1 MPYARGK
8 YAKAIS
14 DRSGMAFPYREM
26 VREWNGSFVHK
37 SEYEGKQPQIRK
49 KHITADAIGLAN
61 ARSQRFQQPTQPFIN
76 DSTADQT
83 VTDSGGGGQAVV
95 NLTLPGDFAFRTEG
109 SISQTST
116 DADPQ
121 YGSMV
126 PEDGSAENRKRE
138 LNAEVGNVTVDAL
151 VITQTFAVTVVGGN
165 PSNHPYHNV
174 GSTNKF
180 AIDGSTATA
189 DVTLTFEEGKTYR
202 FDQSDSSN
210 DGHPLRISETPN
222 GTHGGGTEYTV
233 GVVTNGVAG
242 QSGAYTQISVAIG
255 APTLYY
261 YCTNHSAMGW
271 TINTEA

>member
-1 MPYARGK
+1 
-8 YAKAIS
+8 
-14 DRSGMAFPYREM
+14 MAFPYKEM

-37 SEYEGKQPQIRK
+37 SEYEGKQPQIRR
-49 KHITADAIGLAN
+49 KHIKADAIALSN
-61 ARSQRFQQPTQPFIN
+61 ARSQRFQQPIQPFIN
-76 DSTADQT
+76 DSTTDQT
-83 VTDSGGGGQAVV
+83 KTDSGGGGQAVV
-95 NLTLPGDFAFRTEG
+95 NLSLPGDFGFRTEG

-116 DADPQ
+116 DVSPQ

-126 PEDGSAENRKRE
+126 PNDGSAENRKRE
-138 LNAEVGNVTVDAL
+138 LTAVVGNVTVDAL

-210 DGHPLRISETPN
+210 DGHPLRISATPN

-242 QSGAYTQISVAIG
+242 QSGAYTQITVAVG

>member
-61 ARSQRFQQPTQPFIN
+61 ARSQRFQQPIQPFLN

-126 PEDGSAENRKRE
+126 PDDGSAENRKRE
-138 LNAEVGNVTVDAL
+138 LTAEIGNVTIDA
-151 VITQTFAVTVVGGN
+151 TAVTILAITVVSTDDGN
-165 PSNHPYHNV
+165 RY
-174 GSTNKF
+174 F
-180 AIDGSTATA
+180 IDGVRQATPNF
-189 DVTLTFEEGKTYR
+189 VRGNTYR
-202 FDQSDSSN
+202 FNQADSSN
-210 DGHPLRISETPN
+210 SGHPLRISETSD
-222 GTHGGGTEYTV
+222 GTHNSGTEYTT
-233 GVVTNGVAG
+233 GVTTT
-242 QSGAYTQISVAIG
+242 SEYTQITVASD
-255 APTLYY
+255 APSTLYY
-261 YCTNHSAMGW
+261 YCSNHSGMGGS
-271 TINTEA
+271 INISG

>member
-1 MPYARGK
+1 MAYARGK

-14 DRSGMAFPYREM
+14 DRSGMAFPYNEM
-26 VREWNGSFVHK
+26 VREWNGSLVHK
-37 SEYEGKQPQIRK
+37 SEYEAKHPQIRR
-49 KHITADAIGLAN
+49 KHITADPIALAN
-61 ARSQRFQQPTQPFIN
+61 AKSQKFQQPIQPFIN

-83 VTDSGGGGQAVV
+83 IADSGGGGQVVV
-95 NLTLPGDFAFRTEG
+95 NLTLPGDFAFRTDG

-116 DADPQ
+116 DANPQ

-126 PEDGSAENRKRE
+126 PDDGSAENRKRE
-138 LNAEVGNVTVDAL
+138 LTAEVGNVTVDAL

-222 GTHGGGTEYTV
+222 GTHGGGSEYLV

-242 QSGAYTQISVAIG
+242 QSGAYTQITVAVG